1 MIASPNLYCT
11 YLFYK
16 PTKPANP
23 TFSLIFLEIVP
34 GREIFRSQN
43 SFISN
48 YLVIF
53 LDVTFMSF
61 WIRRHFKKRQYYL
74 VKYFPIWNQ
83 PFLNRNVKLSN
94 FLLKIITIDDQ
105 IFLWNLF
112 RRLTSKI
119 SKSHGHL
126 PDLSAEIKCVWR
138 KPCACKCHLFHE

>member
-34 GREIFRSQN
+34 GRGIFRSQN

-61 WIRRHFKKRQYYL
+61 WIGRHFKKRQYYL
-74 VKYFPIWNQ
+74 VKYFSIWNQ
-83 PFLNRNVKLSN
+83 PFLNRVVKN
-94 FLLKIITIDDQ
+94 CPFFLFKIITINDQ
-105 IFLWNLF
+105 NFLLIFSPYAN
-112 RRLTSKI
+112 TSKI
-119 SKSHGHL
+119 SKSCGYL
-126 PDLSAEIKCVWR
+126 PNLRAEIFLRR
-138 KPCACKCHLFHE
+138 KP